1 MNQLNEEIKL
11 CKQTRNHQLEQA
23 NAVKTS
29 IAKANPNYKKTQLPD
44 SLSHRGQEESIK
56 LINVINFIHDTLP
69 SYE

>member
-29 IAKANPNYKKTQLPD
+29 IAKANPNYKKP
-44 SLSHRGQEESIK
+44 
-56 LINVINFIHDTLP
+56 NFQTLYLTGARKKA
-69 SYE
+69 SN